1 MNHDLNRRQAVA
13 ALLAAAGATGLHAGA
28 MAQAL
33 AGAGAPTTRTGD
45 PAGRLVFGIPPGAAG
60 TTLARTL
67 IAELT
72 PRLGHQMQLDHVLGR
87 DGRRSV
93 EVTVAAA
100 PDGLTI
106 LQAQSSLI
114 TLFPAI
120 YNALGYSPLEDLAP
134 IAALSE
140 FAFMLLVGPR
150 VPPRVQTLDD
160 YAQWVKENPS
170 GRQVGVIL
178 RGSQGWMLTRSL
190 ADARDVPLQAVA
202 YAGGTPIVDELVSGG
217 LAAGIVV
224 TGNAAAL
231 RNEGKL
237 RALAVSSEQRW
248 LGMPEVPTF
257 TELGLRDMVMPGWYG
272 WFGPASLAEATQQ
285 RLHTAVNE
293 AMASEPMQKVLA
305 TLSMPAAGWSRGIM
319 RERIR
324 LEIDQSKAQVQR
336 MGMTRI

>member
-1 MNHDLNRRQAVA
+1 MNHKSNRRQAMA
-13 ALLAAAGATGLHAGA
+13 AMLAATGAAGPHAGA
-28 MAQAL
+28 MAQAV
-33 AGAGAPTTRTGD
+33 AAAGAPATKAGN
-45 PAGRLVFGIPPGAAG
+45 PAGRVVFGIPPGAAG
-60 TTLARTL
+60 TTLARAL

-72 PRLGHQMQLDHVLGR
+72 PRLGRQMQLDHVLGR

-93 EVTVAAA
+93 EVTVSSA
-100 PDGLTI
+100 PDGLT
-106 LQAQSSLI
+106 LLHAQSSLI

-140 FAFMLLVGPR
+140 YAFMLLVGPR
-150 VPPRVQTLDD
+150 VPARVQTLDD
-160 YAQWVKENPS
+160 YAQWVKDTPS
-170 GRQVGVIL
+170 GRQIGVIL

-190 ADARDVPLQAVA
+190 ADARDVPLQAVS
-202 YAGGTPIVDELVSGG
+202 YAGGAPIVDELAAGG

-231 RNEGKL
+231 RQAGTL

-248 LGMPEVPTF
+248 MGMPEVPTF
-257 TELGLRDMVMPGWYG
+257 TELGLRDMAMSGWYG
-272 WFGPASLAEATQQ
+272 WFGPASLPEATQQ

-305 TLSMPAAGWSRGIM
+305 TLSMPAAGWSRGLI

-324 LEIDQSKAQVQR
+324 LEIDQTQAQVQR
-336 MGMTRI
+336 TGMTRI